1 MSNQSTKTI
10 NLRLRLYRFRERIS
24 YAIRKRIANVAAA
37 IIRAMRRVLKM
48 TGTRCTWCGA
58 DPGFQSSIS
67 RKGLRCN
74 GYGRDCED
82 FP

>member
-1 MSNQSTKTI
+1 MSNISTEKMS
-10 NLRLRLYRFRERIS
+10 LRLRLYRRRERVG
-24 YAIRKRIANVAAA
+24 YAIRKRIANLAAL
-37 IIRAMRRVLKM
+37 IIRAMRRVLRM

-82 FP
+82 LP